1 MAYTIYKTCDTCGGD
16 GTAELAIGGPGGGS
30 VPCWHCG
37 ETGKLLVGE
46 IPELQAN
53 LAGFRSDLQDYLVD
67 WKTEETAAFALV
79 IQKLNQIIAALP

>member
-37 ETGKLLVGE
+37 GTGSLEHCTLPALDGSV
-46 IPELQAN
+46 
-53 LAGFRSDLQDYLVD
+53 SDILDKCNDILDRCNDIFEKVS
-67 WKTEETAAFALV
+67 E
-79 IQKLNQIIAALP
+79 